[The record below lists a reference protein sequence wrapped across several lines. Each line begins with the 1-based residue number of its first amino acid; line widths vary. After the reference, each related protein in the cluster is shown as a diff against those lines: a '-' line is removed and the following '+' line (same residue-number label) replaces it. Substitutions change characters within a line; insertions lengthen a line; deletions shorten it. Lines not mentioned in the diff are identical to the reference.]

1 MRLLH
6 LVEEDHAVGPVPHG
20 LGELAA
26 LVVADVARR
35 RPQQARHGVLLR
47 VLRHVEAQQRARVVV
62 DLLRQRLGE
71 LRLAHARRAQ
81 ERERGDGLRGVPQ
94 AGLGPPDRVGDE
106 VHGVGLADDAP
117 RERLLEM
124 KQLVALRG
132 HQPRGRDARPGGDDG
147 RDVVGRHG
155 VARDEALGRAALER
169 RLGRRQPALERG
181 HLRVADLRRA
191 LEVKVGLEAL
201 GLLEL
206 RGDGLLELADAADAG
221 ALGLPGVLEAPPLVV
236 ERRELAVDLGHARVV
251 VLRRRGL
258 DERRRQAHLLH
269 LELDRAAVGR
279 VEGRRPRRHLVV
291 QLGRRLVD
299 DVDGLVRQEPRRD
312 VAVREPGG
320 RDQRAV
326 QHADAVVRLE
336 LGLEAPQDGHG
347 RLDVGLAD
355 QHLLEP
361 PLERLV
367 RLHVLLVLGQRRRAD
382 APELAARERR
392 LQEVRRVQGPARGA
406 GPDDRVD
413 LVDEQDDAALRGLD
427 LLDDGPEALLE
438 LAAVLG
444 AGDQQA
450 HVQRDDRPALE
461 RLGHVAAHD
470 ALREALG
477 DGGLAD
483 AGLADEAGVVL
494 RPAAQDL
501 DRPLDL
507 VVAPDHGVQL
517 ARAGQL
523 RQVATVL
530 VERVRRGLRRPR
542 VDRLVAP
549 ERVDRRPERRRRG
562 DARGREERPAGVR
575 RVQRQPQHL
584 VRAVPVAEPATLRQ
598 GLLDDRLRPRA
609 EARRG
614 RRPGH
619 GREARRL
626 VLREPRQRP
635 GIRRRLAQPQR
646 AVQQPVAVLP
656 QDRAQQVLGLD
667 DAAAARLRG
676 LRRALQRLP
685 RLFRERVRSDLA
697 RRKGARVAPP
707 RAGCLPRP
715 RREAGSRRAEGPDDG
730 DHRDDEDG
738 ALW

>member
-1 MRLLH
+1 MPWC
-6 LVEEDHAVGPVPHG
+6 ASN
-20 LGELAA
+20 
-26 LVVADVARR
+26 
-35 RPQQARHGVLLR
+35 
-47 VLRHVEAQQRARVVV
+47 
-62 DLLRQRLGE
+62 
-71 LRLAHARRAQ
+71 
-81 ERERGDGLRGVPQ
+81 
-94 AGLGPPDRVGDE
+94 
-106 VHGVGLADDAP
+106 
-117 RERLLEM
+117 
-124 KQLVALRG
+124 
-132 HQPRGRDARPGGDDG
+132 
-147 RDVVGRHG
+147 
-155 VARDEALGRAALER
+155 
-169 RLGRRQPALERG
+169 
-181 HLRVADLRRA
+181 
-191 LEVKVGLEAL
+191 L
-201 GLLEL
+201 GL
-206 RGDGLLELADAADAG
+206 
-221 ALGLPGVLEAPPLVV
+221 
-236 ERRELAVDLGHARVV
+236 
-251 VLRRRGL
+251 
-258 DERRRQAHLLH
+258 
-269 LELDRAAVGR
+269 
-279 VEGRRPRRHLVV
+279 RPRRMDTVASTS
-291 QLGRRLVD
+291 GSRISTFWNRRSSALSASTCCLYSASGVAPTH
-299 DVDGLVRQEPRRD
+299 RSSPRASAGFRRFD
-312 VAVREPGG
+312 AS
-320 RDQRAV
+320 RAPP
-326 QHADAVVRLE
+326 
-336 LGLEAPQDGHG
+336 EAP
-347 RLDVGLAD
+347 
-355 QHLLEP
+355 
-361 PLERLV
+361 
-367 RLHVLLVLGQRRRAD
+367 
-382 APELAARERR
+382 APTTVWISSMNRMTRPSAASTSSMT
-392 LQEVRRVQGPARGA
+392 
-406 GPDDRVD
+406 
-413 LVDEQDDAALRGLD
+413 ALRRSSNSPRYLAPAISRPMSSRRSS
-427 LLDDGPEALLE
+427 GP
-438 LAAVLG
+438 G
-444 AGDQQA
+444 AP
-450 HVQRDDRPALE
+450 R
-461 RLGHVAAHD
+461 HVAAHD

-562 DARGREERPAGVR
+562 DARGRERPAGVR

-667 DAAAARLRG
+667 DAAAARLAACDAPCSASHAFSVNASG
-676 LRRALQRLP
+676 VISP
-685 RLFRERVRSDLA
+685 P
-697 RRKGARVAPP
+697 KGARVAAPP
-707 RAGCLPRP
+707 RAGRLPPP
-715 RREAGSRRAEGPDDG
+715 RQAGSRRAEGPDDG